1 MLEFEH
7 WFRTEEACR
16 DYLIGLRWP
25 GGFRC
30 PGCEG
35 SQHWPKS
42 RGLLRC
48 GRCRRDTS
56 VMAGTIFSRSHL
68 PLRVWFRAAWWATN
82 QKSGV
87 TAIGLQ
93 RALGLGSYRTA
104 WGCLHKLR
112 RAMLRPGRDQLQD
125 IVEVDETIV
134 GGRQRGQGRLHL
146 GPTKSLVGIAVEVRG
161 KGSGRVR
168 LQRIANTSGES
179 LERFV
184 RQSVA
189 PGSKVRT
196 DGRWGYTGLARFG
209 YRHDP
214 VVLSGKGDQAS
225 TVFLPRVHRVS
236 SLLKRW
242 LLGVHHGGISKRH
255 LDYYLDEFSFRF
267 NRRSS
272 PHRGQL
278 CYRLLLQAVAIKH
291 TPIHLLSEAPK

>member
-1 MLEFEH
+1 MLDFEH
-7 WFRTEEACR
+7 RFRTEEACR

-30 PGCEG
+30 PRCGG
-35 SQHWPKS
+35 TQYWTKS
-42 RGLLRC
+42 RNLLRC
-48 GRCRRDTS
+48 GRCRQDTS
-56 VMAGTIFSRSHL
+56 VIAGTIFSRSHL

-104 WGCLHKLR
+104 WACLHKFR
-112 RAMLRPGRDQLQD
+112 RAMVRPGRDHLQEA
-125 IVEVDETIV
+125 VEVDEVMV
-134 GGRQRGQGRLHL
+134 GGRHRGQGGLHL

-161 KGSGRVR
+161 KGSGRIR
-168 LQRIANTSGES
+168 LSRLASTSAES

-184 RQSVA
+184 RQTVA
-189 PGSKVRT
+189 AGAEVRT
-196 DGRWGYTGLARFG
+196 DGRWGYGGVERLG

-214 VVLSGKGDQAS
+214 MVLTGKGKQAS
-225 TVFLPRVHRVS
+225 AALLPRVHRAA

-242 LLGVHHGGISKRH
+242 LLGVHHGGISKKH
-255 LDYYLDEFSFRF
+255 LDYYLDEFAFRF

-272 PHRGQL
+272 PHRGML
-278 CYRLLLQAVAIKH
+278 FYRLLQQAVEIKP
-291 TPIHLLSEAPK
+291 TPIAKLSGAA